1 MHKLYFREKKK
12 KKSQIERKIKQSYNI
27 LKQNPLLGNGY
38 DIVTKMK
45 INNKPPVY
53 LHRGEAMIDNN
64 GKIVVSGADLLRAYG
79 TKRNFGLNK
88 LIYKHEISRDE
99 AMMIPSI
106 LRKFNPIEVTGFG
119 QQIYEFKNQA
129 GDLMRL
135 VLSPKDDGY
144 MIVSMYKI
152 D

>member
-1 MHKLYFREKKK
+1 
-12 KKSQIERKIKQSYNI
+12 
-27 LKQNPLLGNGY
+27 
-38 DIVTKMK
+38 MK
-45 INNKPPVY
+45 INKKPPVY